1 MELALSILMDEL
13 AVFEPVL
20 LKALSTKTKFRQV
33 HFFQDTLTE
42 TDNKT
47 LYIADATSF
56 LNSRT
61 VFPANLIVIGDE
73 LSSFKLEHVDTLMQI
88 PSGVDRE
95 TVMQRLFDVY
105 NIYNHWD
112 QRMLTA
118 ILENIGIEEFLK
130 IAAENLD
137 NPIALFDNSL
147 TVIATAGSFLNS
159 AAGTIW
165 EKINIPGY
173 PLADFFTLQE
183 QQELSV
189 KMLKQVEE
197 PYLYHPVFDQRHTY
211 ASTHI
216 WIDQKLCGNLGL
228 VDINAPFTEGQL
240 RILWH
245 ITERLTRYFKSN
257 DAYIHIAENQTHFI
271 KHLIED
277 QIADEKSI
285 IYHLKRFGLKRY
297 DDYYLLCFVCPM
309 TSSSEIES
317 MSFVK
322 RINQYYYGSIIS
334 VYDQQIILILS
345 EAVYP
350 IQSQEEQT
358 RMAELLLK
366 YEMNCGISICFH
378 DFLQLR
384 HYYVQS
390 RFAAE
395 ISLKSNNEN
404 QKSFCFYEACYQE
417 HLVELLSRSVEL
429 PVICEPEILKLKN
442 FGEEHEI
449 ELIHCLRV
457 YLQHGRNLSSTAKEL
472 NLHRNTLIYRIDK
485 IGRILKLD
493 LSHLSEEKN
502 FFLIFSCMVAETI
515 CD

>member
-13 AVFEPVL
+13 ETFEPVL
-20 LKALSTKTKFRQV
+20 LKALSTKAKFRQV
-33 HFFQDTLTE
+33 HFFQDTCTE
-42 TDNKT
+42 TDSKT
-47 LYIADATSF
+47 LYIADVMSF
-56 LNSRT
+56 LNSTT
-61 VFPANLIVIGDE
+61 VLPANLIVIGDA
-73 LSSFKLEHVDTLMQI
+73 LSSFKLEHVDTLVQI
-88 PSGVDRE
+88 FGDVARE
-95 TVMQRLFDVY
+95 TVMQKLFDVY
-105 NIYNHWD
+105 NAYNHWD
-112 QRMLTA
+112 QRLLTA
-118 ILENIGIEEFLK
+118 ILENAGIENFLK
-130 IAAENLD
+130 IAAENLK

-159 AAGTIW
+159 TAGTIW

-189 KMLKQVEE
+189 KMLKQVED
-197 PYLYHPVFDQRHTY
+197 PYLYHPVLDQRHTY
-211 ASTHI
+211 ASAHI
-216 WIDQKLCGNLGL
+216 WVDQKLCGNLGQ

-240 RILWH
+240 QILWH
-245 ITERLTRYFKSN
+245 ITDRLTQFFKTN

-271 KHLIED
+271 QHLIED
-277 QIADEKSI
+277 QTVDEKNI
-285 IYHLKRFGLKRY
+285 AYHLKRFGLKRY
-297 DDYYLLCFVCPM
+297 DDYYLLCFTCPL

-322 RINQYYYGSIIS
+322 RINQYYNGSIIS
-334 VYDQQIILILS
+334 VYEQQIILILS

-358 RMAELLLK
+358 RLAELLQK

-395 ISLKSNNEN
+395 VSLKNTKES
-404 QKSFCFYEACYQE
+404 QKSFCFYEACYE
-417 HLVELLSRSVEL
+417 DHLVDLLGRSVQL
-429 PVICEPEILKLKN
+429 PVICDAEVLKLKKM
-442 FGEEHEI
+442 GEEHEI

-457 YLQHGRNLSSTAKEL
+457 YLQHGKNLSSAAKEL

-485 IGRILKLD
+485 IGRILQLD
-493 LSHLSEEKN
+493 LSRLTEEKN